1 MTAFLNL
8 LALLLPLLGGL
19 ALGTLDTVLGAAV
32 AAFSLL
38 LASACQGAARLYAS
52 PWDEFHGLDGDD

>member
-19 ALGTLDTVLGAAV
+19 ALGSLEDHWGAVLAALSLFF
-32 AAFSLL
+32 AA
-38 LASACQGAARLYAS
+38 ACQGAARLHAS
-52 PWDEFHGLDGDD
+52 PWDDFQGIDGDD